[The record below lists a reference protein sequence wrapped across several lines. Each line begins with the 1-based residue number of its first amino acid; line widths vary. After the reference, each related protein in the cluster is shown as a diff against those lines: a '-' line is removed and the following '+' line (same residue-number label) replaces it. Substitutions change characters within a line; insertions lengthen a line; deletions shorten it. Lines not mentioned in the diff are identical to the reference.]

1 MHDVVAPSDDR
12 EIDFRKILA
21 ALFANV
27 RLVLAAAGIGVV
39 LAVLLIVVSNPV
51 YKATAKVL
59 IDTRQQNILS
69 SEELVKSAIF
79 DTSAIDTQV
88 ELLTSGSV
96 ARRALAELSDKSSAG
111 EVKRETFTD
120 KEIRAFLANLS
131 VARKGLT
138 YVLDVTFSAR
148 NAAEAANA
156 ANVIVKAYIDEA
168 ASADMNAAQKANA
181 WLQGRIKT
189 LEPEVIKLE
198 KLIQDYKGVN
208 GLVSLG
214 EQTVE
219 ERNLVE
225 YIGQLG
231 LARAA
236 LAEAQ
241 AKRDLDQS
249 KSAMSLQSQDAY
261 SIARTK
267 VTLMERGLETLRAE
281 VVSRREKELQ
291 LQEME
296 RESTAAKELYA
307 SLLKRQRE
315 IEAQESRSAAYA
327 RVVQEALPPAWPSWP
342 PKALLLLAGAF
353 IGFVAGVLVVV
364 ARLVA
369 RFRGITLRSLRLSLD
384 GGTPHARPSGRDA

>member
-1 MHDVVAPSDDR
+1 MHDVVVDPEDR
-12 EIDFRKILA
+12 EIDFRKIVN
-21 ALFANV
+21 ALFANA
-27 RLVLAAAGIGVV
+27 RLVIAAAGLGVA
-39 LAVLLIVVSNPV
+39 LAVLLIVVSNPA

-96 ARRALAELSDKSSAG
+96 ARRALAELSEKSTPG
-111 EVKRETFTD
+111 ETKRETFTD

-148 NAAEAANA
+148 NAADAANA

-168 ASADMNAAQKANA
+168 AAADTSAAQKANA
-181 WLQGRIKT
+181 WLQGRIKN
-189 LEPEVIKLE
+189 LEPQVIRLE
-198 KLIQDYKGVN
+198 KQMQDYRAVN
-208 GLVSLG
+208 GLVSVG

-249 KSAMSLQSQDAY
+249 KSAVSLQSQDAY
-261 SIARTK
+261 LIAKTK
-267 VTLMERGLETLRAE
+267 VALLERGLDTLRGE
-281 VVSRREKELQ
+281 VVERREKELQ

-296 RESTAAKELYA
+296 REATAAKELYA
-307 SLLKRQRE
+307 LLLKRQRE

-353 IGFVAGVLVVV
+353 IGFVAGVLLVV

-369 RFRGITLRSLRLSLD
+369 SARGVTLHSLRPAFD
-384 GGTPHARPSGRDA
+384 GGIRDARPTGRDA

>member
-27 RLVLAAAGIGVV
+27 RLVLAAAGTGVV
-39 LAVLLIVVSNPV
+39 LAVLLILVSNPV

-198 KLIQDYKGVN
+198 KLIQDYKAVN

-281 VVSRREKELQ
+281 VVARREKELQ
-291 LQEME
+291 LQEMN
-296 RESTAAKELYA
+296 REATAAKELYA

-353 IGFVAGVLVVV
+353 IGFVAGTLLVV

>member
-27 RLVLAAAGIGVV
+27 RLVLAAAGTGVV

-111 EVKRETFTD
+111 AVKRETFTD

-181 WLQGRIKT
+181 WLQGRIKN

-353 IGFVAGVLVVV
+353 IGFVAGVLIVV

>member
-27 RLVLAAAGIGVV
+27 RLVLAAAGTGVV

-96 ARRALAELSDKSSAG
+96 ARRALAELSDKSATG
-111 EVKRETFTD
+111 GMQRETFTD

-138 YVLDVTFSAR
+138 YVLEVTFSAR

-181 WLQGRIKT
+181 WLQGRIKN

-198 KLIQDYKGVN
+198 KLIQDYKAVN

-384 GGTPHARPSGRDA
+384 GGIPHARPSGRDA

>member
-1 MHDVVAPSDDR
+1 MHDVVAQSDDR
-12 EIDFRKILA
+12 EINFRKILA

-27 RLVLAAAGIGVV
+27 RLVLAAAGTGVV
-39 LAVLLIVVSNPV
+39 LAVLLILVSNPV

-96 ARRALAELSDKSSAG
+96 ARRALADLSEKSAPG
-111 EVKRETFTD
+111 EMKRQTFTD

-138 YVLDVTFSAR
+138 YVLDVTFAAR

-189 LEPEVIKLE
+189 LEPEVIRLE
-198 KLIQDYKGVN
+198 KQIQDYKAVN

-231 LARAA
+231 LAKAA

-267 VTLMERGLETLRAE
+267 VSLMERGLETLRAE
-281 VVSRREKELQ
+281 VVNRREKELQ
-291 LQEME
+291 LQEMN
-296 RESTAAKELYA
+296 REATAAKELYA

-353 IGFVAGVLVVV
+353 IGFVAGTLLVV

-369 RFRGITLRSLRLSLD
+369 RFRGITLRSLRLALD
-384 GGTPHARPSGRDA
+384 GGTPHAPPAGRNA

>member
-1 MHDVVAPSDDR
+1 MHNGVAAPDDR
-12 EIDFRKILA
+12 EIGFGKILA
-21 ALFANV
+21 ALSRNA
-27 RLVLAAAGIGVV
+27 RLLLAAAGTGVA
-39 LAVLLIVVSNPV
+39 LAVLLILVSNPV

-96 ARRALAELSDKSSAG
+96 ARRALAELSDKSSTG
-111 EVKRETFTD
+111 EVKREAFTD
-120 KEIRAFLANLS
+120 KEIRAFLANLT

-138 YVLDVTFSAR
+138 YVLDVTFSDR
-148 NAAEAANA
+148 NAADAANA

-168 ASADMNAAQKANA
+168 ANADMNTAQKANA
-181 WLQGRIKT
+181 WLQERIKN

-198 KLIQDYKGVN
+198 KQIQDYKAVN

-219 ERNLVE
+219 ERNLIE

-261 SIARTK
+261 SVAKTK
-267 VTLMERGLETLRAE
+267 VSLMERGLETLRGE
-281 VVSRREKELQ
+281 VVNRRQKELQ

-353 IGFVAGVLVVV
+353 IGFVAGVLIVV

-369 RFRGITLRSLRLSLD
+369 DARGITLRSLRLALD
-384 GGTPHARPSGRDA
+384 GGTGHARPAGHDA